1 MRRRPQLVPWKAAGR
16 LSERQ
21 VSGDDVVRAT
31 GWVFNNEKG
40 SDLTLEEF
48 VASGDQEV
56 PAYLTIFGLRSPDN
70 ERQTMVEIGCGIG
83 RMTCGFTREFGT
95 VIACDV
101 DPGFLERCHETVG
114 RFGKVDR
121 LRTSR
126 VADGKTLDLAPNSAD
141 LTFSYITLQ
150 HCEPDDALELTAES
164 VRVTRPGGRVAL
176 NYRSRGRMDWLLLP
190 VGSCVRTAFRI
201 PRFGPWLSRRRLAAR
216 FGWQANRL
224 HPDEVIGPLSAQL
237 CEVEV
242 WRTARSTA
250 PGPGAEAS
258 TCDGINPHHY
268 WVVATVR

>member
-16 LSERQ
+16 LTERQ

-56 PAYLTIFGLRSPDN
+56 PAYLTVFGLRSPDN
-70 ERQTMVEIGCGIG
+70 ERQTLVEIGCGIG

-95 VIACDV
+95 VVACDV

-114 RFGKVDR
+114 RFGKIDR

-126 VADGKTLDLAPNSAD
+126 VTDGKTLDLAPNSAD
-141 LTFSYITLQ
+141 VAFSYITLQ
-150 HCEPDDALELTAES
+150 HCEPDDALELSAEA
-164 VRVTRPGGRVAL
+164 VRVTRPGGRVVL

-190 VGSCVRTAFRI
+190 VGSCVRTAFGI
-201 PRFGPWLSRRRLAAR
+201 PKFGPWLSRQRIAAR

-242 WRTARSTA
+242 WRNTRSKVH
-250 PGPGAEAS
+250 GHGAEIK
-258 TCDGINPHHY
+258 TFDGINPHHY